1 MLGEFD
7 FLCYLSVN
15 SFFILPWIVVITC
28 SKIHENRDIFIFTFS
43 VRLVEKFKPLSNSQN
58 MPSVKITQ
66 LIHCCAYVFYL
77 PIFGFVWTV
86 MAELTKLDHN
96 WWSIRK
102 SNHNSEKK
110 INNPRLDFSFPPFI
124 ALLKLKTA
132 ICKNRRYGSG

>member
-1 MLGEFD
+1 MLSLCEF
-7 FLCYLSVN
+7 
-15 SFFILPWIVVITC
+15 FFILPWIVVITC

-43 VRLVEKFKPLSNSQN
+43 VHLVEKFKPLSNSQN

-96 WWSIRK
+96 WWSICR
-102 SNHNSEKK
+102 SNNQEKK
-110 INNPRLDFSFPPFI
+110 FNIRTLEFSFLPFI
-124 ALLKLKTA
+124 TSFRVEKRKY
-132 ICKNRRYGSG
+132 KKRRSKSG